1 MLSKKF
7 LSSALAIGLTIGSA
21 LSVGANVDANDKL
34 NLTDNFSDFSD
45 ILEFPGCVKAVNSA
59 LKRMPDKIKERNDIK
74 SFHGFIYTYF
84 KQLTNEKAPLT
95 IEEKAQ
101 KIKQLD
107 NNFKNLYNNDV
118 EFREAFTAALY
129 KKSSHA
135 STPNNIEDFSRGKAR
150 SKAKIKRCPTT
161 SGE

>member
-7 LSSALAIGLTIGSA
+7 LSSALAIGLTIGSS
-21 LSVGANVDANDKL
+21 LSVGAHNKL
-34 NLTDNFSDFSD
+34 ELTDSFSDM
-45 ILEFPGCVKAVNSA
+45 LEIPGCVKAVNSA

-74 SFHGFIYTYF
+74 SFHDFIYTYF
-84 KQLTNEKAPLT
+84 KQITNQKTPLST
-95 IEEKAQ
+95 EEKVQ
-101 KIKQLD
+101 KIEQLD

-118 EFREAFTAALY
+118 EFREAFDKALY
-129 KKSSHA
+129 KNSSHT
-135 STPNNIEDFSRGKAR
+135 STPDNIKDLSRGKAR